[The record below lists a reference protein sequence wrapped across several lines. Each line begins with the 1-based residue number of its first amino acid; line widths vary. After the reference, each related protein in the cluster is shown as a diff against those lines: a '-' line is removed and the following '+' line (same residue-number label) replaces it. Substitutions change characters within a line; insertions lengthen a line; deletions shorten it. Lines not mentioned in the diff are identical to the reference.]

1 LRGAPKNQMA
11 TTTRKKRN
19 MLRLA
24 VELGVSRTTLRM
36 HLAKEGA
43 PQKDADG
50 LYDVEECRAWLQG
63 SSNANVEGSEIR
75 DLRAKKLRMEV
86 EEMEREN
93 AVARGELVKKSEIAP
108 AIIAFNETLA
118 SELEQ
123 IFAVELPQK
132 YQGLDVIE
140 CRALN
145 IAAIDRVMKALKE
158 GQWPIVVR

>member
-1 LRGAPKNQMA
+1 MA
-11 TTTRKKRN
+11 TTIPKKRN
-19 MLRLA
+19 LLRTA
-24 VELGVSRTTLRM
+24 VELGVSRVTLRT

-50 LYDVEECRAWLQG
+50 LYDVEACRAWLQG
-63 SSNANVEGSEIR
+63 SSRANVEGSELH

-86 EEMEREN
+86 EQMEREN
-93 AVARGELVKKSEIAP
+93 EVARGDLVKKSEITP

-140 CRALN
+140 CRTLN
-145 IAAIDRVMKALKE
+145 IAGIDRVMKALKE